1 MEHNRAAELKR
12 NIDLKAGVFL
22 IRYALAEEV
31 SAHPRIRISV
41 DEKSK
46 DDIFIILQD
55 QRPVDVT
62 LWRPGTGVTL
72 QATRPG
78 TIAIEVL
85 PVVADASTNATI
97 KVDTIIQ
104 GEDDFLVIGQEYGNA
119 KQVLNI
125 ATLKLHGH
133 VAGRGDIEV
142 PANEWLAGPS
152 VPARIEGFAIEWP
165 TKPHN
170 LELRYSAIGP
180 RSNAASTPMVSLGGF
195 AGTRGRAL
203 PVLGIN
209 IELNGSGA
217 GNVQLVAEA
226 LFLGSPI
233 MLAKGDRIV
242 LSGPSGLE
250 PLIGLK
256 LTIEPKQAAEE
267 ALPEAPA
274 TPAPEEASAAPPM
287 PRPVRVFR
295 SKARSSTG

>member
-1 MEHNRAAELKR
+1 MDLKR
-12 NIDLKAGVFL
+12 NIDLKAGVFVV
-22 IRYALAEEV
+22 RYTMAEEA
-31 SAHPRIRISV
+31 STHPRIRVSIE
-41 DEKSK
+41 DKSK
-46 DDIFIILQD
+46 DDVFIILQD
-55 QRPVDVT
+55 QHPADVT
-62 LWRPGTGVTL
+62 LWRPGTSVAL
-72 QATRPG
+72 RATRPG
-78 TIAIEVL
+78 TIAIEVV
-85 PVVADASTNATI
+85 PVVPDASTNATI
-97 KVDTIIQ
+97 KVDTILQ
-104 GEDDFLVIGQEYGNA
+104 GEDEFHVLGQDYGNA
-119 KQVLNI
+119 KQTLNV

-165 TKPHN
+165 AKPHN

-180 RSNAASTPMVSLGGF
+180 RSNAASTPMVPLGGF

-209 IELNGSGA
+209 IELSGA
-217 GNVQLVAEA
+217 GANNAQLVAEA

-233 MLAKGDRIV
+233 MQAKGDRIL

-256 LTIEPKQAAEE
+256 LTIEPKQAAEASPE
-267 ALPEAPA
+267 AFSASAPAAAPATEEAPA
-274 TPAPEEASAAPPM
+274 APL